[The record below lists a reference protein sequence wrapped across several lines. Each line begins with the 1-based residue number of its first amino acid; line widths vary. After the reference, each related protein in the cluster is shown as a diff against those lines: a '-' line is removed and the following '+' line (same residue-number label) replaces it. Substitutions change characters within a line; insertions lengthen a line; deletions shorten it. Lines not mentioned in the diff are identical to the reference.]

1 AGLCAGIR
9 APLSLSTQAPSM
21 YIDRSPTGAVRL
33 VVGAFIGLSFRRDV
47 RRQPASSGRIEQVDF
62 GEVGE
67 NCNAIADADTRRRR
81 HLDGDPMGT
90 ELARCEALGPMMFD
104 RQHFRLAKRGPLGRD
119 GRSRQA
125 GKRLWTKTESH
136 YFGRRGDTGRQRK
149 S

>member
-1 AGLCAGIR
+1 MTRASASPCRPSASTTRLHIAERSAGVNQRNVSSAAAAAAIARRASSRVPAGTEPIRAPEPGLSTGIR

-67 NCNAIADADTRRRR
+67 NCNAIADAD
-81 HLDGDPMGT
+81 
-90 ELARCEALGPMMFD
+90 
-104 RQHFRLAKRGPLGRD
+104 
-119 GRSRQA
+119 
-125 GKRLWTKTESH
+125 
-136 YFGRRGDTGRQRK
+136 
-149 S
+149 